1 MWDLSSL
8 TRDLIHLHC
17 IAKWIL
23 NYWTTREVPRI
34 CILNLCLTVPNQE
47 DLVNCCMSGWGKKNK
62 RKGRWFQMRETGR
75 QMENGAPHQKGDAG
89 KGMGLDR
96 RMVIWLLA
104 C

>member
-1 MWDLSSL
+1 ML
-8 TRDLIHLHC
+8 
-17 IAKWIL
+17 
-23 NYWTTREVPRI
+23 YVG
-34 CILNLCLTVPNQE
+34 
-47 DLVNCCMSGWGKKNK
+47 MGKEEL
-62 RKGRWFQMRETGR
+62 RGKGGWFQMRETGR

>member
-1 MWDLSSL
+1 M
-8 TRDLIHLHC
+8 
-17 IAKWIL
+17 
-23 NYWTTREVPRI
+23 
-34 CILNLCLTVPNQE
+34 
-47 DLVNCCMSGWGKKNK
+47 GKEEL
-62 RKGRWFQMRETGR
+62 RGKGGWFQMRETGR